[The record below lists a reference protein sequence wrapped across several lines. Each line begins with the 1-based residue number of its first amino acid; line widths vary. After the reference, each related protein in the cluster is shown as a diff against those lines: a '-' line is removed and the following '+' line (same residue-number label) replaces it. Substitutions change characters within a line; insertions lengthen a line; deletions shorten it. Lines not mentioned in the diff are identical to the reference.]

1 MEVFESPT
9 DIQRDTV
16 LSLQS
21 APLMTYKAYRDLI
34 DKNHLENKVTGHE
47 QSQELLQYSQL
58 NAQRM
63 TRWDK
68 HYIPSEAIQD
78 TLPQLPANWHVV
90 VIAEGWCGDAAQI
103 IPAIQK
109 IASLGRDWKFS
120 IALRDENPIWMNLF
134 LTNGAKAIPIAVVF
148 DAMGHY
154 IFHWGPRPKLAIE
167 LINNAK
173 SMLVP
178 AEVWKVE
185 LHKWYATNKQQALEL
200 EWMELLTKYKTT

>member
-1 MEVFESPT
+1 MQTIIKESFSKSHNYS
-9 DIQRDTV
+9 DYRAIV
-16 LSLQS
+16 SLLLKEGKS
-21 APLMTYKAYRDLI
+21 SG
-34 DKNHLENKVTGHE
+34 NE
-47 QSQELLQYSQL
+47 QSEALTHYSELNETRMHRLDKTIKISQEIQQKLQNLKKDYIWLLIS
-58 NAQRM
+58 
-63 TRWDK
+63 
-68 HYIPSEAIQD
+68 
-78 TLPQLPANWHVV
+78 
-90 VIAEGWCGDAAQI
+90 EGWCGDAAQI

-109 IASLGRDWKFS
+109 IAALGRDWKFS

-173 SMLVP
+173 SMLVS